1 MRKKCLGIAVLVFIA
16 LTIFFASLFLN
27 FERPR
32 EGESEDLFV
41 LSRLEIGIAEKVAL
55 TIVYDNNPY
64 DERLTTAWG
73 FGCYVNVDGVKI
85 LFDTGGDPCILLDNI
100 VKLNIDAK
108 EIEIIILSHIHGDH
122 VGGLFGVLELNSQVK
137 VYLPASFPDD
147 FKREIK
153 EYECEVIEVKDALKI
168 CNGVATTG
176 ELGTAIKE
184 QSLIVATAKGL
195 VIVTGCAHPGVVNI
209 VKEAKEMTGLE
220 VHLVLGGFHLGGASE
235 NMILSIIEQF
245 RELGVEKVAPCH
257 CSGDRAR
264 ALFKAEFGKDYVEA
278 GVGSDV

>member
-1 MRKKCLGIAVLVFIA
+1 MRKKCLWIVVLVFTA

-27 FERPR
+27 FEHPK
-32 EGESEDLFV
+32 EGESGNFFI
-41 LSRLEIGIAEKVAL
+41 LSGLGIAENVGL

-64 DERLTTAWG
+64 DERLRTAWG

-85 LFDTGGDPCILLDNI
+85 LFDTGGDSKILIDNMA
-100 VKLNIDAK
+100 KLSIDAK

-122 VGGLFGVLELNSQVK
+122 VGGLFGVLDLNSQVK
-137 VYLPASFPDD
+137 VYFPASFPED
-147 FKREIK
+147 FKRRVK
-153 EYECEVIEVKDALKI
+153 DSASEVTEVKGALKI

-176 ELGTAIKE
+176 ELGTTIKE
-184 QSLIVATAKGL
+184 QSLVVATAKGL

-209 VKEAKEMTGLE
+209 VKKAKELTGME

-235 NMILSIIEQF
+235 NKILSIIEQF
-245 RELGVEKVAPCH
+245 REMDVEKVAPCH

-264 ALFKAEFGKDYVEA
+264 ALFKAEFGKKYVEA
-278 GVGSDV
+278 GVGSQF

>member
-1 MRKKCLGIAVLVFIA
+1 MRKKCLWIVVLVFTA

-27 FERPR
+27 FEHPK
-32 EGESEDLFV
+32 EGESGNFFI
-41 LSRLEIGIAEKVAL
+41 LSGLGIAENVGL

-64 DERLTTAWG
+64 DERLRTAWG
-73 FGCYVNVDGVKI
+73 FGCCVNVDGVKI
-85 LFDTGGDPCILLDNI
+85 LFDTGGDSKILIDNMA
-100 VKLNIDAK
+100 KLSIDAK

-122 VGGLFGVLELNSQVK
+122 VGGLFGVLDLNSQVK
-137 VYLPASFPDD
+137 VYLPASFPED
-147 FKREIK
+147 FKRRVK
-153 EYECEVIEVKDALKI
+153 DSASEVIEVKDAVKI

-176 ELGTAIKE
+176 ELGTTIKE

-209 VKEAKEMTGLE
+209 VKKAKELTGME

-235 NMILSIIEQF
+235 NKILSIIEQF
-245 RELGVEKVAPCH
+245 REMDVEKVAPCH

-264 ALFKAEFGKDYVEA
+264 ALFKAEFGKKYVEA
-278 GVGSDV
+278 GVGSQF